1 MFKRLLEAIKRAAG
15 SGTPVSAA
23 HWDEKND
30 ALHAEIEF
38 KVLVTEDEID
48 GGYVVECLNL
58 PGCMS
63 QGETIDEAIENI
75 GEAIAGVLASR
86 FERSLRAQAQE
97 AGKLTAYPSE
107 GLTVPLAL
115 GGPKKDRV
123 PA

>member
-15 SGTPVSAA
+15 SGTPVSAT
-23 HWDEKND
+23 HWDEEND

-38 KVLVTEDEID
+38 RVLVTEDEID

-63 QGETIDEAIENI
+63 QGETIDQAIENI
-75 GEAIAGVLASR
+75 GEAIAGVLATR
-86 FERSLRAQAQE
+86 FERSLRAQAHD
-97 AGKLTAYPSE
+97 AGKLATYPPE
-107 GLTVPLAL
+107 GITVPLAL
-115 GGPKKDRV
+115 GSPKDRV